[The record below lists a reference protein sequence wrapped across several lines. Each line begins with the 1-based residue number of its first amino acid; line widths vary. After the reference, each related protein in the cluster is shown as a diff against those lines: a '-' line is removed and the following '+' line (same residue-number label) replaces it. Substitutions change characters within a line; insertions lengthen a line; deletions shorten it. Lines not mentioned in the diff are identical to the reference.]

1 MCTHYALSPSSL
13 VISSQVYYGP
23 VILKNT
29 TLTTPFPTSFPT
41 SVPSHAFSLPVGYR
55 HAVNVDGVSET

>member
-29 TLTTPFPTSFPT
+29 TLTTPFPTS
-41 SVPSHAFSLPVGYR
+41 VPSHAFSLPVGYR